1 MSTSK
6 KKESLDVGVFHGS
19 ACSNC
24 RRENL
29 KLFLK
34 GDRCYTE
41 KCAFERR
48 AYPPGQ
54 HGQARTKFSEFAL
67 QLREKQKVRR
77 LYGLLERQFRGYVK
91 SALKE
96 TGVTGEKLLTN
107 LERRFDDVIYR
118 SGFAASRTQARQLV
132 THGHFLVNGKK
143 VTIPSYLVK
152 EGSVIEVHEKSR
164 QLVPIVA
171 ALEGIKRREI
181 PQWLELDA
189 AQFKATMKQGPKRSD
204 ITVPIQENLI
214 VEYYSR

>member
-1 MSTSK
+1 M
-6 KKESLDVGVFHGS
+6 GVFHGS
-19 ACSNC
+19 VCGTC

-77 LYGLLERQFRGYVK
+77 LYGLLERQFRNYVNK
-91 SALKE
+91 ALKK
-96 TGVTGEKLLTN
+96 TGVTGEQVLSQ
-107 LERRFDDVIYR
+107 LERRLDDVVYR
-118 SGFAASRTQARQLV
+118 MGFSVSRTQARQLV
-132 THGHFLVNGKK
+132 GHGHFLVNGKK
-143 VTIPSYLVK
+143 VTIPSYILK
-152 EGSVIEVHEKSR
+152 EKDVIEVHEKSR
-164 QLVPIVA
+164 NLVPILA
-171 ALEGIKRREI
+171 ALEAVKRREI
-181 PQWLELDA
+181 PEWLELDA
-189 AQFKATMKQGPKRSD
+189 PNFKGRVKQLPKREN

>member
-1 MSTSK
+1 M
-6 KKESLDVGVFHGS
+6 GIFHGS

-77 LYGLLERQFRGYVK
+77 LYGLLERQFKIYVK
-91 SALKE
+91 KALKE
-96 TGVTGEKLLTN
+96 TGVTGEKLLTT
-107 LERRFDDVIYR
+107 LERRMDDVVYR
-118 SGFAASRTQARQLV
+118 LGLAASRSQARQLV
-132 THGHFLVNGKK
+132 NHGHFLVNGKK
-143 VTIPSYLVK
+143 VTIPSFILK
-152 EGSVIEVHEKSR
+152 EGDGIEVHPKSR
-164 QLVPIVA
+164 SIPAIVS
-171 ALEGIKRREI
+171 ALEGVKRREI

-189 AQFKATMKQGPKRSD
+189 TNFKGMVKQLPKRAD

>member
-1 MSTSK
+1 M
-6 KKESLDVGVFHGS
+6 GVFHGS
-19 ACSNC
+19 ACSHC

-54 HGQARTKFSEFAL
+54 HGQNRTKFSEFAL

-77 LYGLLERQFRGYVK
+77 LYGLLEKQFKNYVGK
-91 SALKE
+91 ALKE

-107 LERRFDDVIYR
+107 LERRLDDVVYKM
-118 SGFAASRTQARQLV
+118 GFANSRLQARQLV
-132 THGHFLVNGKK
+132 SHGHFLVNGKK
-143 VTIPSYLVK
+143 VTIPSFLLK
-152 EGSVIEVHEKSR
+152 ETDVIQVREKSR
-164 QLVPIVA
+164 TSTAILA
-171 ALEGIKRREI
+171 AIDRVKRREI

-189 AQFKATMKQGPKRSD
+189 PNFKGTVKQLPKRAD
-204 ITVPIQENLI
+204 IMVPIQENLI

>member
-1 MSTSK
+1 M
-6 KKESLDVGVFHGS
+6 GVFHGS
-19 ACSNC
+19 VCSSC

-77 LYGLLERQFRGYVK
+77 LYGLLERQFRGYVNT
-91 SALKE
+91 ALKE

-107 LERRFDDVIYR
+107 LERRLDDVVYR
-118 SGFAASRTQARQLV
+118 AGFAASRNQARQLV
-132 THGHFLVNGKK
+132 THRHFLVNGKQ
-143 VTIPSYLVK
+143 VTIPSYLLK
-152 EGSVIEVHEKSR
+152 EGDRIEVHEKSR
-164 QLVPIVA
+164 QLVPIGA
-171 ALEGIKRREI
+171 ALEGVKRREI

-189 AQFKATMKQGPKRSD
+189 AQFKAIMKQWPKRAD